1 MDPNTPK
8 PGTCSVGLHPAFE
21 KDQILAPKLGEDCT
35 EFDCVRS
42 IQSMLKSSVCDVDA
56 HLTKAQ
62 QTVMNA
68 MLKMIQQDL
77 EPATLAMIWH
87 QPEGFAIYKVN
98 STSCLFH
105 TNLTC

>member
-1 MDPNTPK
+1 VDPNTLK
-8 PGTCSVGLHPAFE
+8 SGTRSLGLHPAFE
-21 KDQILAPKLGEDCT
+21 KDQILAPKLCDDCT

-68 MLKMIQQDL
+68 MTKMIQQDL

-87 QPEGFAIYKVN
+87 EPEGFAIYKAN
-98 STSCLFH
+98 TK
-105 TNLTC
+105 